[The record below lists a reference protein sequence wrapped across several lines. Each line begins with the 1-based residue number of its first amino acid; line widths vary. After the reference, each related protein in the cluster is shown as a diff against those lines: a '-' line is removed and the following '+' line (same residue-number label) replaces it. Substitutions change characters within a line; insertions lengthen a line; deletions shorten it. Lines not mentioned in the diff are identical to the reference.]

1 MLIGYMR
8 TDKHFK
14 RYFSAP
20 LPDDVVP
27 CGRSA
32 GDSRIRKD
40 GFLWRAKTIVVAG
53 FLESTGDVS
62 GPSPWSTHAMERGK
76 ADHHGL
82 GPKQSTRKRGRRQHP
97 YVPRPWRYRQALRA
111 EAMHALSAQQKHDTA
126 LRA

>member
-1 MLIGYMR
+1 MR

-32 GDSRIRKD
+32 GDSRTGKD
-40 GFLWRAKTIVVAG
+40 GFLWRVQTIVVAG

-62 GPSPWSTHAMERGK
+62 GPSPWSTHAMKRGN
-76 ADHHGL
+76 ADYHGL
-82 GPKQSTRKRGRRQHP
+82 GPKQT
-97 YVPRPWRYRQALRA
+97 QAWKEATPLRA
-111 EAMHALSAQQKHDTA
+111 ETMAVSSGSS
-126 LRA
+126 R